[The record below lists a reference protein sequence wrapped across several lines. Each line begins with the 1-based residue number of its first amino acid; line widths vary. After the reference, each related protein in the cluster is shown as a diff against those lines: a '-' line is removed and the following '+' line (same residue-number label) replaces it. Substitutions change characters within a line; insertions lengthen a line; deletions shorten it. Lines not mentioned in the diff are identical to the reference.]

1 MTMIDFAIVVLLTAL
16 FSAFEILV
24 LMKWGV
30 IEWLQVH
37 GIDAKWDK
45 INDLMS
51 KMAHCNFC
59 LSFWACVLLSLVG
72 FGFTG
77 NGYLLFVP
85 FFSAPLTRYIL

>member
-16 FSAFEILV
+16 FSAFEILL

-37 GIDAKWDK
+37 GIGAKWDK
-45 INDLMS
+45 INDLVS

-59 LSFWACVLLSLVG
+59 LSFWASVVLVPIGLVV
-72 FGFTG
+72 TG
-77 NGYLLFVP
+77 NCYLLFIP
-85 FFSAPLTRYIL
+85 LFSAPLTRFIL